1 MLVGARRPIYLVPIV
16 QDGGNNVVK
25 GGFGNLP
32 LALTIYL
39 QSKGGKIITNAAVT
53 KIIIKEGKGA
63 VGVKLD
69 NGKEIGVK
77 RLVASSTDPST
88 LVLKLI
94 GEEHLDTR
102 IVKGIKKLEWGDPVL
117 AVYLALDGLVEYV
130 AGGDIIPSAQLHLSP
145 QTLDYFAKIFYECR
159 SGKLPS
165 EPLPIMSNDSVADPS
180 RVPSGKHLLKFLIL
194 SVPYKIKGDNV
205 AGDSSNKTNIK
216 SELAQC
222 QGTIW

>member
-1 MLVGARRPIYLVPIV
+1 MVHLPHFVGLSPDDAGGGETAYLFSTIV

-88 LVLKLI
+88 LVLKVI

-102 IVKGIKKLEWGDPVL
+102 IVEGIKKLEWGDPVL

-130 AGGDIIPSAQLHLSP
+130 AGGDIIPSAQLQFRH
-145 QTLDYFAKIFYECR
+145 
-159 SGKLPS
+159 
-165 EPLPIMSNDSVADPS
+165 
-180 RVPSGKHLLKFLIL
+180 KH
-194 SVPYKIKGDNV
+194 
-205 AGDSSNKTNIK
+205 
-216 SELAQC
+216 
-222 QGTIW
+222 